1 MKLVRIE
8 AESGALR
15 GEITDDDIL
24 STSTIGVVEVRR
36 ALERFPDRDVSREL
50 WSQLR
55 KRFRVIA
62 LNATTIESAATV
74 PPAALKSLDAIHL
87 ATALVLKP
95 ELDAFGVYDR
105 RLAEA
110 AMALGLPVS
119 SPGAAA

>member
-1 MKLVRIE
+1 MKLVRGE

-15 GEITDDDIL
+15 AEITDADVL
-24 STSTIGVVEVRR
+24 ATSTIGVVEVRR
-36 ALERFPDRDVSREL
+36 GLECYPDRDVSREL

-62 LNATTIESAATV
+62 LNAATIESAATV
-74 PPAALKSLDAIHL
+74 PPVSLRSLDAIHL

-95 ELDAFGVYDR
+95 ELDAFVVYDR

-110 AMALGLPVS
+110 ATALGLPVS